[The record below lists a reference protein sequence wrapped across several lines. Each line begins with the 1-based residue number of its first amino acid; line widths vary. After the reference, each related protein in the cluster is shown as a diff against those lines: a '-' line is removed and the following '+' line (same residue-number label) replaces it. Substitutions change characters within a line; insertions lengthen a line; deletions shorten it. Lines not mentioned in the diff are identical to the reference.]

1 MAGVNKVIL
10 LGNLGADPE
19 VKVIST
25 GAKTA
30 RLRIATSETYTNKS
44 GEKITNVEWHTV
56 NVWRGQADVAEKY
69 LSKGKPVYIEGRL
82 RTRSYDDKDGNTKY
96 ITEIEADVL
105 TLIGGKGGNDG
116 DSNSD
121 SSSNASSGSSN
132 TSGSSNSSSSSKS
145 PKSKDLKPESD
156 EDSLDDLPF

>member
-19 VKVIST
+19 VKVLST
-25 GAKTA
+25 GAKVA

-44 GEKITNVEWHTV
+44 GEKVTNTEWHSV
-56 NVWRGQADVAEKY
+56 NVWRNQAEVAEKF
-69 LSKGKPVYIEGRL
+69 LSKGKPVYIEGKL

-116 DSNSD
+116 DSNSE
-121 SSSNASSGSSN
+121 SSSNASSASS
-132 TSGSSNSSSSSKS
+132 SGSSNSSNSSKS